1 MDGVASGLNGTIF
14 AYGQTSSGKT
24 FTMQGSGTLQDGA
37 SSAGGGSS
45 VLDNGGIVHMAAS
58 DIFNR
63 IEKEPERVFLVR
75 VSFINIYNEEV
86 RDLVVSG
93 DSVNNAIL
101 KIREDKDR
109 GFFVNSNETIVTRVD
124 SLLSVLFAGEKNQSF
139 AATAMNERSSRSHTI
154 FRITYRVGLRTQR
167 RMVRM
172 TMGRIVTKEI
182 CCGVTMQERLA
193 P

>member
-63 IEKEPERVFLVR
+63 IEKEPERVFLVC
-75 VSFINIYNEEV
+75 VSFIDIYNEEV

-109 GFFVNSNETIVTRVD
+109 GFFVNSNETIVTWVD
-124 SLLSVLFAGEKNQSF
+124 SLLSVLFAGEKNRSF
-139 AATAMNERSSRSHTI
+139 AATAMNERSSQSHTI
-154 FRITYRVGLRTQR
+154 FMIT
-167 RMVRM
+167 
-172 TMGRIVTKEI
+172 IES
-182 CCGVTMQERLA
+182 RLKDSKKNGEDDDGEDSDEGDLLG
-193 P
+193 

>member
-45 VLDNGGIVHMAAS
+45 VQDNGGIVHLAAS

-75 VSFINIYNEEV
+75 VSFIEIYNEEV
-86 RDLVVSG
+86 RDLLV
-93 DSVNNAIL
+93 
-101 KIREDKDR
+101 EDKDR

-124 SLLSVLFAGEKNQSF
+124 SLLSVLFAGEKNRSF
-139 AATAMNERSSRSHTI
+139 AATAMNERSSQSHTI
-154 FRITYRVGLRTQR
+154 FRIT
-167 RMVRM
+167 
-172 TMGRIVTKEI
+172 IES
-182 CCGVTMQERLA
+182 RLKDSKKNGEDDDGEDSDEGDLLG
-193 P
+193 